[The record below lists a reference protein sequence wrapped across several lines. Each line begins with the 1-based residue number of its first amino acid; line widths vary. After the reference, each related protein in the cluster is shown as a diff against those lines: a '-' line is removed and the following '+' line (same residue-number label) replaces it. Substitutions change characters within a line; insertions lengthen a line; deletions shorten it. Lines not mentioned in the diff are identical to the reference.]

1 MIRGP
6 GNGRLRLIKNLL
18 RRMIRKRASVNI
30 AVKGV
35 TKTRTKCPLC
45 PDFDCLVFFDYLFM
59 KLYRYIKNIESGT
72 ISVLVY
78 VQAVV
83 NQLGSSYMRAVEI
96 L

>member
-1 MIRGP
+1 MIRAT
-6 GNGRLRLIKNLL
+6 LAHQKLATKS
-18 RRMIRKRASVNI
+18 ASVNI

-35 TKTRTKCPLC
+35 TKTRTMCPLC
-45 PDFDCLVFFDYLFM
+45 PDFDCLVFWLFIYET
-59 KLYRYIKNIESGT
+59 LQIYKNIESGT

-83 NQLGSSYMRAVEI
+83 NQLGSSFMRAVEI